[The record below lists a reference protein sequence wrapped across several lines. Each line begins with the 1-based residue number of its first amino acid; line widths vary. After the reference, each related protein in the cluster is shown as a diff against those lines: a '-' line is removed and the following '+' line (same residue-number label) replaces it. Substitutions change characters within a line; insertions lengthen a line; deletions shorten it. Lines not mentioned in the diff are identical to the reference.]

1 LILKRSLA
9 AKRENEM
16 ITSRYKAIV
25 GFLIVFGLII
35 FGTLTAKADIILGA
49 NFEFSGGSAPASGTA
64 PWIQAQ
70 FSDVSPGT
78 VELTLSTPNLTGSE
92 FVSDWD
98 LNIDPSF
105 NPTNLTFTLSGN
117 PNSITLPTTP
127 IPTGIDSFQ
136 ADGDGLYDIK
146 FAFATAGNKVRFTGG
161 KSISYTITS
170 SQPGLSASL
179 FNVLSTPAGGHG
191 PYLMAAHVQN
201 TPTIIVNGNTVNSGW
216 VAPLAP
222 VPEPSTIILLSMAS
236 CALVAFARRQRKV

>member
-1 LILKRSLA
+1 
-9 AKRENEM
+9 M
-16 ITSRYKAIV
+16 ITTSQKIFV
-25 GFLIVFGLII
+25 GILVFFCLIAFSIN
-35 FGTLTAKADIILGA
+35 TANADIILGA
-49 NFEFSGGSAPASGTA
+49 NFEFSGGSAPASGTT

-98 LNIDPSF
+98 LNIDASF
-105 NPTNLTFTLSGN
+105 NPANLTFTLSGN
-117 PNSITLPTTP
+117 PDSITLPTTP
-127 IPTGIDSFQ
+127 IPTGIDSFK

-146 FAFATAGNKVRFTGG
+146 FAFSTAGNSVRFTGG

-201 TPTIIVNGNTVNSGW
+201 TPTIIVKGNTVNSGW
-216 VAPLAP
+216 IAPLAP
-222 VPEPSTIILLSMAS
+222 VPEPSTIILLGLA
-236 CALVAFARRQRKV
+236 AFGFAFAWRRQR